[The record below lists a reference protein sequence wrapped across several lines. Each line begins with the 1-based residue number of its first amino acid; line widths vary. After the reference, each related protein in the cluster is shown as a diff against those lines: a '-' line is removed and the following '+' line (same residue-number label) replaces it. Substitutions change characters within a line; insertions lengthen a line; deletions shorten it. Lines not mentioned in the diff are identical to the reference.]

1 MTRKINMNKSKFS
14 KKATKSCAKND
25 AAKKPTRRK
34 HDPFFRY
41 IYALPENTRTLL
53 RLAERKN
60 CELRRMLSSVDMQSL
75 ELIPGSF
82 SSVKEWGQSDLAFK
96 AKFKDGSEFFVGIL
110 LEHKSYRKS
119 EVLSQIY
126 EYTFEIMV
134 NKNATDFRWLQT
146 KAVIIYNG
154 QSDWD
159 PLAEF
164 REKHKEWVGGSD
176 LPFECVL
183 VNLAEIPDKMCFA
196 EPNIEAAVGILVMK
210 YAFDSDGLKGIVEKL
225 VKMLSKMDNAAR
237 TTLVDKINLYLGEY
251 IDEDV
256 VEELRMQMSIGQ
268 VLGIPTAGD
277 RRRAAERAALRRGM
291 KRGRAEGLEKGLEK
305 GMEKG
310 LEKGR
315 FEGAEQERRKNE
327 VANAARDKKIAKF
340 LRSIGVSA
348 EGVAAALAIK

>member
-1 MTRKINMNKSKFS
+1 MNKKKSKIS
-14 KKATKSCAKND
+14 KMTQKRT
-25 AAKKPTRRK
+25 AKKLTRRK

-41 IYALPENTRTLL
+41 IYAVPENTRALL
-53 RLAERKN
+53 RLAEYKN
-60 CELRRMLSSVDMQSL
+60 SELRRMLSSVDMQSL

-82 SSVKEWGQSDLAFK
+82 SNVKEWGQSDLAFK

-119 EVLSQIY
+119 DVLSQIY

-146 KAVIIYNG
+146 KAIIIYNG

-164 REKHKEWVGGSD
+164 REKHREWVDCQD

-183 VNLAEIPDKMCFA
+183 VNLADIPDRLCFA

-210 YAFDSDGLKGIVEKL
+210 HAFDEDGLKGIVDKL
-225 VKMLSKMDNAAR
+225 VKKLSKMENGAR
-237 TTLVDKINLYLGEY
+237 ATLVDKIVLYLGEY

-277 RRRAAERAALRRGM
+277 RRRAAERAGLRRGL
-291 KRGRAEGLEKGLEK
+291 KRGRAEGLVKGSIQTLADNKAVLRKKGLSESLIA
-305 GMEKG
+305 EIQSE
-310 LEKGR
+310 LEALQQSR
-315 FEGAEQERRKNE
+315 LA
-327 VANAARDKKIAKF
+327 KK
-340 LRSIGVSA
+340 
-348 EGVAAALAIK
+348 

>member
-1 MTRKINMNKSKFS
+1 MNK
-14 KKATKSCAKND
+14 KKLKILKRTQKRT
-25 AAKKPTRRK
+25 AKKLTRRK

-41 IYALPENTRTLL
+41 IYAIPENTRTLL
-53 RLAERKN
+53 RLAEHRN
-60 CELRRMLSSVDMQSL
+60 SELRRMLSSVDMQSL

-82 SSVKEWGQSDLAFK
+82 SNVKEWGQSDLAFK

-110 LEHKSYRKS
+110 LEHKSYRKND
-119 EVLSQIY
+119 VLSQIY

-146 KAVIIYNG
+146 KAIIIYNG

-164 REKHKEWVGGSD
+164 RKKHKDCADGQD

-183 VNLAEIPDKMCFA
+183 VNLADIPDKLCFS
-196 EPNIEAAVGILVMK
+196 ESNVEAAVGVLVMK
-210 YAFDSDGLKGIVEKL
+210 HAFDEDGLKGIVDKL
-225 VKMLSKMDNAAR
+225 VKMLSKMENGAR
-237 TTLVDKINLYLGEY
+237 ATLVDKIVLYLGEY

-277 RRRAAERAALRRGM
+277 RRRAAERAALRRGT
-291 KRGRAEGLEKGLEK
+291 KR
-305 GMEKG
+305 
-310 LEKGR
+310 
-315 FEGAEQERRKNE
+315 GAEQERKKNE
-327 VANAARDKKIAKF
+327 LANAARDKKIAKF
-340 LRSIGVSA
+340 LRANGVSRKLLT
-348 EGVAAALAIK
+348 AALAIK

>member
-1 MTRKINMNKSKFS
+1 MTRKMNKKKSKIS
-14 KKATKSCAKND
+14 KKTIKET
-25 AAKKPTRRK
+25 AKKVVCRK

-41 IYALPENTRTLL
+41 IYAIPENTRTLL

-60 CELRRMLSSVDMQSL
+60 LELRRMLSSVDMQSL

-82 SSVKEWGQSDLAFK
+82 SNVKEWGQSDLAFK
-96 AKFKDGSEFFVGIL
+96 AKFKNGSDFFVGIL

-119 EVLSQIY
+119 DVLSQIY
-126 EYTFEIMV
+126 EYTFEVMV

-146 KAVIIYNG
+146 KAIIIYNG
-154 QSDWD
+154 QSGWD

-164 REKHKEWVGGSD
+164 REKHKDWEYGPD

-183 VNLAEIPDKMCFA
+183 VNLADISDMLCLA

-210 YAFDSDGLKGIVEKL
+210 HAFDSDGMKKIVDEL
-225 VKMLSKMDNAAR
+225 NKMLSKLENSAR
-237 TTLVDKINLYLGEY
+237 ATLVDKIVLYLGEY

-277 RRRAAERAALRRGM
+277 RRRAAERAALRRGTKKGAD
-291 KRGRAEGLEKGLEK
+291 KR
-305 GMEKG
+305 
-310 LEKGR
+310 
-315 FEGAEQERRKNE
+315 NIE
-327 VANAARDKKIAKF
+327 VALDMLADSKPIEEIVKYSRLPKEKVLELRDSRPSFTAK
-340 LRSIGVSA
+340 
-348 EGVAAALAIK
+348 

>member
-1 MTRKINMNKSKFS
+1 MNKKKSKIS
-14 KKATKSCAKND
+14 KKTQKTTVRKKTARKNVAKM
-25 AAKKPTRRK
+25 ATRRK

-41 IYALPENTRTLL
+41 IYAVPENTRTLL

-60 CELRRMLSSVDMQSL
+60 IELRRMLSSVDMQSL

-82 SSVKEWGQSDLAFK
+82 SNVKEWGQSDLAFK

-119 EVLSQIY
+119 DVLSQIY

-146 KAVIIYNG
+146 KAIIIYNG

-164 REKHKEWVGGSD
+164 REKHRDWVDGPN

-183 VNLAEIPDKMCFA
+183 VNLADIPDKLCLV

-210 YAFDSDGLKGIVEKL
+210 HAFDPDGMKGVMDKL
-225 VKMLSKMDNAAR
+225 VKMLSKMENGAR
-237 TTLVDKINLYLGEY
+237 ATLVDKINLYLGEY
-251 IDEDV
+251 IDEEV

-277 RRRAAERAALRRGM
+277 RRRAAERAGVRRG
-291 KRGRAEGLEKGLEK
+291 AE
-305 GMEKG
+305 
-310 LEKGR
+310 R
-315 FEGAEQERRKNE
+315 ERKKNE
-327 VANAARDKKIAKF
+327 AVNVKKVKF
-340 LRSIGVSA
+340 LRAHNVPEELI
-348 EGVAAALAIK
+348 AAMERIK

>member
-1 MTRKINMNKSKFS
+1 MNK
-14 KKATKSCAKND
+14 KKL
-25 AAKKPTRRK
+25 KKKTRRK

-41 IYALPENTRTLL
+41 VYALPENTRTLL
-53 RLAERKN
+53 RLAERN
-60 CELRRMLSSVDMQSL
+60 NPELRRMLSSVDLQSL

-82 SSVKEWGQSDLAFK
+82 SNVKEWGQSDLAFK
-96 AKFKDGSEFFVGIL
+96 AKYKNGSEFFVGIL

-119 EVLSQIY
+119 NVLSQIY

-146 KAVIIYNG
+146 KAIIIYNG

-164 REKHKEWVGGSD
+164 RKKHKECADGQN

-183 VNLAEIPDKMCFA
+183 VNLADIPDKLCLA
-196 EPNIEAAVGILVMK
+196 EPNAVAAIGILVMK
-210 YAFDSDGLKGIVEKL
+210 HAFDPDGMKGIVGDL
-225 VKMLSKMDNAAR
+225 NKMLSKLENKAR
-237 TTLVDKINLYLGEY
+237 ATLVDKIVLYLGEY
-251 IDEDV
+251 IDEEV

-291 KRGRAEGLEKGLEK
+291 KKGRAEG
-305 GMEKG
+305 
-310 LEKGR
+310 
-315 FEGAEQERRKNE
+315 AVQERKKNE
-327 VANAARDKKIAKF
+327 AASVARDKKIAEF
-340 LRSIGVSA
+340 LRSIGVSSKN
-348 EGVAAALAIK
+348 VDAALAIK